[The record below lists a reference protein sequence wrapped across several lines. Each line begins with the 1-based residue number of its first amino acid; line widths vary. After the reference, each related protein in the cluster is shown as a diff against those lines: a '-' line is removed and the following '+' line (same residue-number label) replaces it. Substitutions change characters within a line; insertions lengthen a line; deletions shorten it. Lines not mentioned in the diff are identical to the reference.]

1 MCSVLPSSSHSSDAD
16 FACIISRR
24 FAHGGFLI
32 VGANSQ
38 ELERQFVEVKRDAV
52 VMWAPGDLMM
62 RLGQGE
68 IAAQFEAGVWFYP
81 SGDNDDDRMVET
93 LSHCAASIVLVPG
106 PGKDAATRRPGLV
119 QCFERAAIGLFDCLH
134 SVRKTLL
141 A

>member
-1 MCSVLPSSSHSSDAD
+1 MGPA
-16 FACIISRR
+16 
-24 FAHGGFLI
+24 
-32 VGANSQ
+32 
-38 ELERQFVEVKRDAV
+38 
-52 VMWAPGDLMM
+52 DLMM

-106 PGKDAATRRPGLV
+106 PSKDAATRRPGLV
-119 QCFERAAIGLFDCLH
+119 QCFERAASGLFDCLH